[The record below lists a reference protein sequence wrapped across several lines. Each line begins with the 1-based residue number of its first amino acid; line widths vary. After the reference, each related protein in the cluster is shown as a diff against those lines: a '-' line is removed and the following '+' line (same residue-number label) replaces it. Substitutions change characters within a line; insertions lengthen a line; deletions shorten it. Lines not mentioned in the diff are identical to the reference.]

1 MPQPASPSPFPF
13 DPTGLLLT
21 PGKGLAIQ
29 VYEALRDRI
38 LSGRIDSRVKL
49 PTTRELAL
57 TLQISRTTVVR
68 AYDQLYAEG
77 YISARVGDGTYV
89 SVPASA
95 LTRQSKPE
103 HSPPQLLQLSQ
114 LAHNMQQRP
123 APAVPSGA
131 PRAFRLGLPPLDLFP
146 SAIWSRLH
154 AEFWRHSPPNHIGYG
169 DPAGDL
175 KLRSMLAGY
184 LRHARG
190 LLCDPEQIIITA
202 GTQQAIFTCAQLL
215 LNPGEV
221 AAIENPGYPRAAA
234 ALSLAGARLCGIGV
248 DAEGLITQQL
258 RAHTEARLVYVTPS
272 NQYPTGVTLSLA
284 RRLEL
289 LAWAERTGGYI
300 LEDDYDGEYR
310 YSGTPLALLTSLDR
324 HGRVLYM
331 GTFSKI
337 AFPGLRLGYIVAPP
351 ALAAPLANLR
361 GQYDRHSSSAEQ
373 AVMAEF
379 IALGH
384 FQRHVRRMRR
394 ASRARRDALSTT
406 WDRLRPGGIV
416 LPEIAAG
423 LHCCVG
429 VESAQ
434 RERELIAAATA
445 VGIEIGG
452 LNRFWLDPETAT
464 TVAGSSGLV
473 MGFGSIDEA
482 AIASAVKVLQRAW
495 RHL

>member
-1 MPQPASPSPFPF
+1 MPASTSVASPFLF
-13 DPTGLLLT
+13 DPTGLRLNA
-21 PGKGLAIQ
+21 GKGLAIQ

-38 LSGRIDSRVKL
+38 LSGSIDPRVKL

-57 TLQISRTTVVR
+57 ALQISRTTVVR

-89 SVPASA
+89 SAPASA
-95 LTRQSKPE
+95 LTRPANAGSSTP
-103 HSPPQLLQLSQ
+103 QLSQ
-114 LAHNMQQRP
+114 LAQHLEQRRAPP
-123 APAVPSGA
+123 APAGA
-131 PRAFRLGLPPLDLFP
+131 PCAFRLGLPPLDLFP
-146 SAIWSRLH
+146 SAIWSRLQ
-154 AEFWRHSPPNHIGYG
+154 ADFWRHSAQHRIGYG

-175 KLRSMLAGY
+175 QLRSMLAGY

-190 LLCDPEQIIITA
+190 LVCDPEHIIITA

-215 LNPGEV
+215 LNPGEL
-221 AAIENPGYPRAAA
+221 AAIENPGYQRAGA
-234 ALSLAGARLCGIGV
+234 ALALAGARLCGIAV
-248 DAEGLITQQL
+248 DAEGLVTGQL
-258 RAHTEARLVYVTPS
+258 QAHSAARLVYVTPS

-289 LAWAERTGGYI
+289 LAWAERSGGYI

-324 HGRVLYM
+324 AGRVLYM

-337 AFPGLRLGYIVAPP
+337 AFPGLRLGYIVAPA

-361 GQYDRHSSSAEQ
+361 GQYDRHSSCAEQ

-379 IALGH
+379 IAQGH
-384 FQRHVRRMRR
+384 FHRHVRRMRR
-394 ASRARRDALSTT
+394 ASRARRDTLLSE
-406 WDRLRPGGIV
+406 WERLRPGGV
-416 LPEIAAG
+416 LLPDIAAG
-423 LHCCVG
+423 LHCCAPL
-429 VESAQ
+429 ESAQ
-434 RERELIAAATA
+434 REQALIAAAHA
-445 VGIEIGG
+445 AGVEVSG
-452 LNRFWLDPETAT
+452 LSRFWFDQSE
-464 TVAGSSGLV
+464 VAGSIADSSGLV

-482 AIASAVKVLQRAW
+482 AIARAVKTLQQAW